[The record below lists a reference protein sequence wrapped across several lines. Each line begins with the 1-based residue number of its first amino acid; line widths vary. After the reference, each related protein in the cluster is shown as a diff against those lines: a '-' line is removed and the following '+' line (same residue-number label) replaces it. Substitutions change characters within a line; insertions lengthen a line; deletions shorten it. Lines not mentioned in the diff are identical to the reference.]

1 MIISM
6 SQWRVLIEEN
16 FGNLDRGEWRIS
28 DIYEVEGGREEARA
42 IAQELAAHHVPKR
55 PTFEQDR
62 AVYRIND
69 DMWMTMVKGATAR
82 YHYRVTVA
90 ELVSRGPLQP

>member
-1 MIISM
+1 MISGM

-16 FGNLDRGEWRIS
+16 VSGADRKEWRVS
-28 DIYEVEGGREEARA
+28 DIYEVDGERAEARA
-42 IAQELAAHHVPKR
+42 IAAELARRHTPKH
-55 PTFEQDR
+55 PTFAQER

-69 DMWMTMVKGATAR
+69 DMWLTLIQGASTR

-90 ELVSRGPLQP
+90 ELVFRG

>member
-1 MIISM
+1 M

-16 FGNLDRGEWRIS
+16 IGGTDRKEWRVS
-28 DIYEVEGGREEARA
+28 DIYEVMGEREEARA
-42 IAQELAAHHVPKR
+42 IAQKLAMTHTPKH
-55 PTFEQDR
+55 PMLPQER

-69 DMWMTMVKGATAR
+69 DMWLTMVIGAKAR

-90 ELVSRGPLQP
+90 ELIYRG